1 MKIRTVYFKIA
12 EMQAAVNF
20 WRQFLKMEPVKQ
32 FEKYSEFKL
41 SNINLGLVLNDFGD
55 SFTGANCSVVFEFR
69 EDEVFEFID
78 RANALGATVVLDA
91 LNDENIKGVVF
102 RDPFG
107 NEFEVTR
114 FHD

>member
-1 MKIRTVYFKIA
+1 MKIRTVYFKI
-12 EMQAAVNF
+12 MDMRAAVSF
-20 WRQFLKMEPVKQ
+20 WSQFLRMGPVKE
-32 FEKYSEFKL
+32 FEKYSEFRV

-55 SFTGANCSVVFEFR
+55 SFSGANCCVVFEFGD
-69 EDEVFEFID
+69 DELFESIE
-78 RANALGATVVLDA
+78 RAKALGATVAVDA
-91 LNDENIKGVVF
+91 LNDENIKGIVF

>member
-12 EMQAAVNF
+12 DMQNGVSF
-20 WRQFLKMEPVKQ
+20 WRQFLKIEPVKQ

-55 SFTGANCSVVFEFR
+55 TFSGANCCVVFEFG
-69 EDEVFEFID
+69 DQEVFEYIE
-78 RANALGATVVLDA
+78 RAKALGATVVLDA
-91 LNDENIKGVVF
+91 LNDENMKGIVF